1 MSSRCGGPRDA
12 VLEKCVALL
21 SKRLEMS
28 LSDFGPVLK
37 ATVEFGE
44 RIRPISESMGR
55 VAAAAE
61 PFVRAVEPLVRAVE
75 PWIQAAEPFLKRWDA
90 AEDLIARGWVPNSTT
105 PFGLVEECAD
115 DAVKLQRLLIAHYS
129 DNWREVRERLEASVS
144 SRDIDDEAK
153 AVFREAL
160 DAHEHGRYRCVVR
173 LLFPEFE
180 RVFRQAFFDG
190 NAGQIKHG
198 RLIEELTGGDEWIA
212 VSDFLFAGI
221 QDVVLYKYLT
231 GSTRRPRLSG
241 DRSSGYTSGLYITV
255 DNSNLDHVRLNP
267 IPTRH
272 AVVHGL
278 AVYSSQQSSL
288 NAIFIAD
295 YVFAVTSAVSRKRAT
310 ALSQCVAA

>member
-1 MSSRCGGPRDA
+1 MSSGSGGPRDA
-12 VLEKCVALL
+12 VLEKCVPLL
-21 SKRLEMS
+21 SKRLERS
-28 LSDFGPVLK
+28 LRDFGPVLK
-37 ATVEFGE
+37 ATAEFGE

-61 PFVRAVEPLVRAVE
+61 PFVRAVEPC
-75 PWIQAAEPFLKRWDA
+75 IQAVEPFLKRWDA

-129 DNWREVRERLEASVS
+129 DNWRDVRERLGASVS

-180 RVFRQAFFDG
+180 RVFRQALFEG
-190 NAGQIKHG
+190 KAGQIKHG
-198 RLIEELTGGDEWIA
+198 RLIEELTGGNEWIA

-221 QDVVLYKYLT
+221 QDVALYNYLT
-231 GSTRRPRLSG
+231 GGARRPRASG
-241 DRSSGYTSGLYITV
+241 DRSSGHASGHTSGLYITV
-255 DNSNLDHVRLNP
+255 DNYNLDHVRLNP
-267 IPTRH
+267 VPTRH

-295 YVFAVTSAVSRKRAT
+295 YVFAVTSAVSQKRSA